1 MLFWYRE
8 EKGNTINLLLMQSLL
23 EILAIRLD
31 MLLSDNFLFL
41 TPQRYLDGWQK
52 ARNESYVFFAWAFR
66 TEGSAPVSKWKGG
79 LKTCNACHSFYYPIG
94 SENPHAFFMPLLW
107 TDAPGW
113 VRLPKEAEAQVVS
126 QSKRTERKIQKFSS
140 MAEEKD

>member
-1 MLFWYRE
+1 MSHLLKRSMRHVNQAHAFYMGASYRD
-8 EKGNTINLLLMQSLL
+8 KYTGLQN
-23 EILAIRLD
+23 R
-31 MLLSDNFLFL
+31 
-41 TPQRYLDGWQK
+41 
-52 ARNESYVFFAWAFR
+52 
-66 TEGSAPVSKWKGG
+66 KGG
-79 LKTCNACHSFYYPIG
+79 LKTCSAWHSFYYPIG

-107 TDAPGW
+107 PDAPCW